1 MNKNILIESIVKNI
15 SRNIINEAKS
25 DKLVKQIHRFL
36 VNQFKK
42 RESAVE
48 DFLFTRDGEDIEVSV
63 YFAIEEIEDFNH
75 PFSIDA
81 GSEWDEIDVTIEYRP
96 DAFPKHMN
104 ELSSE
109 LKETVEHEVE
119 HLLQTFFEDKYIPH
133 EDSDSNLE
141 YLISGREVP
150 AYVKGLVARSRHKKI
165 SLDDAMEEWFRE
177 NILKFDNPK
186 EDWKIVKSKWMDYA
200 NSARE
205 KNQIKKFK

>member
-1 MNKNILIESIVKNI
+1 MYKNILIESIVKKV
-15 SRNIINEAKS
+15 INEAVT
-25 DKLVKQIHRFL
+25 DKVIKQIYRFL
-36 VNQFKK
+36 VNKFKD
-42 RESAVE
+42 RENAVE
-48 DFLFTRDGEDIEVSV
+48 DFTLIRDGEEVVITV
-63 YFAIEEIEDFNH
+63 YFAMEEIEDFNH
-75 PFSIDA
+75 PFSIEA
-81 GSEWDEIDVTIEYRP
+81 GSEWDEIDVFIEYRP

-133 EDSDSNLE
+133 EETENNLE

-150 AYVKGLVARSRHKKI
+150 AYVKGLITRARHKKI

-177 NILKFDNPK
+177 NILKFDNPE

-200 NSARE
+200 KSARE

>member
-1 MNKNILIESIVKNI
+1 MYKNILIESIVKKV
-15 SRNIINEAKS
+15 INEAVA
-25 DKLVKQIHRFL
+25 DKVIKQIYRFL
-36 VNQFKK
+36 VNKFKD
-42 RESAVE
+42 RENAVE
-48 DFLFTRDGEDIEVSV
+48 DFTLIRDGEVVVITV
-63 YFAIEEIEDFNH
+63 YFAMEEIEDFNH
-75 PFSIDA
+75 PFSIEA
-81 GSEWDEIDVTIEYRP
+81 GSEWDEIDVFIEYRP

-133 EDSDSNLE
+133 EDTENNLE
-141 YLISGREVP
+141 YLISGREIP
-150 AYVKGLVARSRHKKI
+150 AYVKGLITRARHKKI

-177 NILKFDNPK
+177 NILKFDNPE

>member
-1 MNKNILIESIVKNI
+1 MYKNILIESIVKKV
-15 SRNIINEAKS
+15 INEAVA
-25 DKLVKQIHRFL
+25 DKVIKQIYRFL
-36 VNQFKK
+36 VNKFKD
-42 RESAVE
+42 RENAVE
-48 DFLFTRDGEDIEVSV
+48 DFTLIRDGEEVVITV
-63 YFAIEEIEDFNH
+63 YFAMEEIENFNH
-75 PFSIDA
+75 PFSIEA
-81 GSEWDEIDVTIEYRP
+81 GSEWDEIDVFIEYRP

-119 HLLQTFFEDKYIPH
+119 HLLQTFFEDKFIPH
-133 EDSDSNLE
+133 EDTENNLE
-141 YLISGREVP
+141 YLISGREIP
-150 AYVKGLVARSRHKKI
+150 AYVKGLITRARHKKI

-177 NILKFDNPK
+177 NILKFDNPE

>member
-1 MNKNILIESIVKNI
+1 MYKNILIESIVKKV
-15 SRNIINEAKS
+15 INEAVT
-25 DKLVKQIHRFL
+25 DKVIKQIYRFL
-36 VNQFKK
+36 VNKFKN
-42 RESAVE
+42 RENAVE
-48 DFLFTRDGEDIEVSV
+48 DFTLIRDGEEVVITV
-63 YFAIEEIEDFNH
+63 YFAMEEIEDFNH
-75 PFSIDA
+75 PFSIEA
-81 GSEWDEIDVTIEYRP
+81 GSEWDEIDVFIEYRP

-133 EDSDSNLE
+133 EETENNLE
-141 YLISGREVP
+141 YLISAREIP
-150 AYVKGLVARSRHKKI
+150 AYVKGLITRARHKKI
-165 SLDDAMEEWFRE
+165 SLDDTMEEWFRE
-177 NILKFDNPK
+177 NILKFDNPE

>member
-1 MNKNILIESIVKNI
+1 MYKNILIESIVKKV
-15 SRNIINEAKS
+15 INEAVA
-25 DKLVKQIHRFL
+25 DKVIKQIYRFL
-36 VNQFKK
+36 VNKFKD
-42 RESAVE
+42 RENAVE
-48 DFLFTRDGEDIEVSV
+48 DFTLIRDGEEVVITV
-63 YFAIEEIEDFNH
+63 YFAMEEIEDFNH
-75 PFSIDA
+75 PFSIEA
-81 GSEWDEIDVTIEYRP
+81 GSEWDEIDVFIEYRP

-119 HLLQTFFEDKYIPH
+119 HLLQTFFEDKFIPH
-133 EDSDSNLE
+133 EDTENNLE

-150 AYVKGLVARSRHKKI
+150 AYVKGLITRARHKKI

-177 NILKFDNPK
+177 NILKFDNPE

>member
-1 MNKNILIESIVKNI
+1 MYKNILIESIVKKV
-15 SRNIINEAKS
+15 INEAVT
-25 DKLVKQIHRFL
+25 DKVIKQIYRFL
-36 VNQFKK
+36 VNKFKD
-42 RESAVE
+42 RENAVE
-48 DFLFTRDGEDIEVSV
+48 DFTLVRDGEEVVITV
-63 YFAIEEIEDFNH
+63 YFAMEEIEDFNH
-75 PFSIDA
+75 PFSIEA
-81 GSEWDEIDVTIEYRP
+81 GSEWDEIDVFIEYRP

-133 EDSDSNLE
+133 EETENNLE
-141 YLISGREVP
+141 YLISAREIP
-150 AYVKGLVARSRHKKI
+150 AYVKGLITRARHKKI

-177 NILKFDNPK
+177 NILKFDNPE

>member
-1 MNKNILIESIVKNI
+1 MYKNILIESIVKKV
-15 SRNIINEAKS
+15 INEAVT
-25 DKLVKQIHRFL
+25 DKVIKQIYRFL
-36 VNQFKK
+36 VNKFKD
-42 RESAVE
+42 RENAVE
-48 DFLFTRDGEDIEVSV
+48 DFTLIRDGEEVVITV
-63 YFAIEEIEDFNH
+63 YFAMEEIEDFNH
-75 PFSIDA
+75 PFSIEA
-81 GSEWDEIDVTIEYRP
+81 GSEWDEIDVFIEYRP

-133 EDSDSNLE
+133 EETENNLE
-141 YLISGREVP
+141 YLISGREIP
-150 AYVKGLVARSRHKKI
+150 AYVKGLITRARHKKI

-177 NILKFDNPK
+177 NILKFDNPE

>member
-1 MNKNILIESIVKNI
+1 MYKNILIESIVKKV
-15 SRNIINEAKS
+15 INEAVA
-25 DKLVKQIHRFL
+25 DKVIKQIYRFL
-36 VNQFKK
+36 VNKFKD
-42 RESAVE
+42 RENAVE
-48 DFLFTRDGEDIEVSV
+48 DFTLIRDGEEVVITV
-63 YFAIEEIEDFNH
+63 YFAMEEIEDFNH
-75 PFSIDA
+75 PFSIEA
-81 GSEWDEIDVTIEYRP
+81 GSEWDEIDVFIEYRP

-119 HLLQTFFEDKYIPH
+119 HLLQTFFEDKFIPH
-133 EDSDSNLE
+133 EDTENNLE
-141 YLISGREVP
+141 YLISGREIP
-150 AYVKGLVARSRHKKI
+150 AYVKGLITRARHKKI

-177 NILKFDNPK
+177 NILKFDNPE

>member
-1 MNKNILIESIVKNI
+1 MYKNILIESIVKKV
-15 SRNIINEAKS
+15 INEAVA
-25 DKLVKQIHRFL
+25 DKVIKQIYRFL
-36 VNQFKK
+36 VNKFKD
-42 RESAVE
+42 RENAVE
-48 DFLFTRDGEDIEVSV
+48 DFTLIRDGEEVVITV
-63 YFAIEEIEDFNH
+63 YFAMEEIEDFNH
-75 PFSIDA
+75 PFSIEA
-81 GSEWDEIDVTIEYRP
+81 GSEWDEIDVFIEYRP

-133 EDSDSNLE
+133 EDTENNLE
-141 YLISGREVP
+141 YLISGREIP
-150 AYVKGLVARSRHKKI
+150 AYVKGLITRARHKKI

-177 NILKFDNPK
+177 NILKFDNPE
-186 EDWKIVKSKWMDYA
+186 EDWEIVKSKWMDYA

>member
-1 MNKNILIESIVKNI
+1 MYKNILIESIVKKV
-15 SRNIINEAKS
+15 INEAVA
-25 DKLVKQIHRFL
+25 DKVIKQIYRFL
-36 VNQFKK
+36 VNKFKD
-42 RESAVE
+42 RENAVE
-48 DFLFTRDGEDIEVSV
+48 DFTLIRDGEVVVITV
-63 YFAIEEIEDFNH
+63 YFAMEEIEDFNH
-75 PFSIDA
+75 PFSIEA
-81 GSEWDEIDVTIEYRP
+81 GSEWDEIDVFIEYRP

-119 HLLQTFFEDKYIPH
+119 HLLQTFFEDKFIPH
-133 EDSDSNLE
+133 EDTENNLE
-141 YLISGREVP
+141 YLISGREIP
-150 AYVKGLVARSRHKKI
+150 AYVKGLITRARHKKI

-177 NILKFDNPK
+177 NILKFDNPE

>member
-1 MNKNILIESIVKNI
+1 MYKNILIESIVKKV
-15 SRNIINEAKS
+15 INEAVT
-25 DKLVKQIHRFL
+25 DKVIKQIYRFL
-36 VNQFKK
+36 VNKFKD
-42 RESAVE
+42 RENAVE
-48 DFLFTRDGEDIEVSV
+48 DFTLIRDGEEVVITV
-63 YFAIEEIEDFNH
+63 YFAMEEIEDFNH
-75 PFSIDA
+75 PFSIEA
-81 GSEWDEIDVTIEYRP
+81 GSEWDEIDVFIEYRP

-133 EDSDSNLE
+133 EETENNLE

-150 AYVKGLVARSRHKKI
+150 AYVKGLITRARHKKI

-177 NILKFDNPK
+177 NILKFDNPE

>member
-1 MNKNILIESIVKNI
+1 MYKNILIESIVKKV
-15 SRNIINEAKS
+15 INEAVA
-25 DKLVKQIHRFL
+25 DKVIKQIYRFL
-36 VNQFKK
+36 VNKFKD
-42 RESAVE
+42 RENAVE
-48 DFLFTRDGEDIEVSV
+48 DFTLIRDGEEVVITV
-63 YFAIEEIEDFNH
+63 YFAMEEIENFNH
-75 PFSIDA
+75 PFSIEA
-81 GSEWDEIDVTIEYRP
+81 GSEWDEIDVFIEYRP

-119 HLLQTFFEDKYIPH
+119 HLLQTFFEDKFIPH
-133 EDSDSNLE
+133 EDTENNLE

-150 AYVKGLVARSRHKKI
+150 AYVKGLITRARHKKI

>member
-1 MNKNILIESIVKNI
+1 MYKNILIESIVKKV
-15 SRNIINEAKS
+15 INEAVT
-25 DKLVKQIHRFL
+25 DKVIKQIYRFL
-36 VNQFKK
+36 VNKFKD
-42 RESAVE
+42 RENAVE
-48 DFLFTRDGEDIEVSV
+48 DFTLIRDGEEVVITV
-63 YFAIEEIEDFNH
+63 YFAMEEIEDFNH
-75 PFSIDA
+75 PFSVEA
-81 GSEWDEIDVTIEYRP
+81 GSEWDEIDVFIEYRP

-133 EDSDSNLE
+133 EETENNLE
-141 YLISGREVP
+141 YLISAREIP
-150 AYVKGLVARSRHKKI
+150 AYVKGLITRARHKKI

-177 NILKFDNPK
+177 NILKFDNPE

>member
-1 MNKNILIESIVKNI
+1 MYKNILIESIVKKV
-15 SRNIINEAKS
+15 INEAVA
-25 DKLVKQIHRFL
+25 DKVIKQIYRFL
-36 VNQFKK
+36 VNKFKD
-42 RESAVE
+42 RETAVE
-48 DFLFTRDGEDIEVSV
+48 DFTLIRDGEEVVITV
-63 YFAIEEIEDFNH
+63 YFAMEEIEDFNH
-75 PFSIDA
+75 PFSIEA
-81 GSEWDEIDVTIEYRP
+81 GSEWDEIDVFIEYRP

-119 HLLQTFFEDKYIPH
+119 HLLQTFFEDKFIPH
-133 EDSDSNLE
+133 EDTENNLE
-141 YLISGREVP
+141 YLISGREIP
-150 AYVKGLVARSRHKKI
+150 AYVKGLITRARHKKI

-177 NILKFDNPK
+177 NILKFDNPE

>member
-1 MNKNILIESIVKNI
+1 MYKNILIESIVKKV
-15 SRNIINEAKS
+15 INEAVT
-25 DKLVKQIHRFL
+25 DKVIKQIYRFL
-36 VNQFKK
+36 VNKFKN
-42 RESAVE
+42 RENAVE
-48 DFLFTRDGEDIEVSV
+48 DFTLIRDGEEVVITV
-63 YFAIEEIEDFNH
+63 YFAMEEIEDFNH
-75 PFSIDA
+75 PFSIEA
-81 GSEWDEIDVTIEYRP
+81 GSEWDEIDVFIEYRP

-133 EDSDSNLE
+133 EETENNLE
-141 YLISGREVP
+141 YLISAREIP
-150 AYVKGLVARSRHKKI
+150 AYVKGLITRARHKKI

-177 NILKFDNPK
+177 NILKFDNPE

>member
-1 MNKNILIESIVKNI
+1 MYKNILIESIVKKV
-15 SRNIINEAKS
+15 INEAVT
-25 DKLVKQIHRFL
+25 DKVIKQIYRFL
-36 VNQFKK
+36 VNKFKD
-42 RESAVE
+42 RENAVE
-48 DFLFTRDGEDIEVSV
+48 DFTLIRDGEEVVITV
-63 YFAIEEIEDFNH
+63 YFAMEEIEDFNH
-75 PFSIDA
+75 PFSIEA
-81 GSEWDEIDVTIEYRP
+81 GSEWDEIDVFIEYRP

-133 EDSDSNLE
+133 EETENNLE
-141 YLISGREVP
+141 YLISAREIP
-150 AYVKGLVARSRHKKI
+150 AYVKGLITRARHKKI

-177 NILKFDNPK
+177 NILKFDNPE

>member
-1 MNKNILIESIVKNI
+1 MYKNILIESIVKKV
-15 SRNIINEAKS
+15 INEAVT
-25 DKLVKQIHRFL
+25 DKVIKQIYRFL
-36 VNQFKK
+36 VNKFKD
-42 RESAVE
+42 RENAVE
-48 DFLFTRDGEDIEVSV
+48 DFTLIRDGEEVVITV
-63 YFAIEEIEDFNH
+63 YFAMEEIEDFNH
-75 PFSIDA
+75 PFSVEA
-81 GSEWDEIDVTIEYRP
+81 GSEWDEIDVFIEYRP

-119 HLLQTFFEDKYIPH
+119 HLLQTFFEDKFIPH
-133 EDSDSNLE
+133 EDTENNLE
-141 YLISGREVP
+141 YLISGREIP
-150 AYVKGLVARSRHKKI
+150 AYVKGLITRARHKKI

-177 NILKFDNPK
+177 NILKFDNPE

>member
-15 SRNIINEAKS
+15 SRTIINEAKS

-75 PFSIDA
+75 PFSIEA

-109 LKETVEHEVE
+109 LKETEDIFDKDSVISVMAVDNLPCELPKDSSEDFGSQMLNE
-119 HLLQTFFEDKYIPH
+119 IFPLLFNCNDSDVIKGATICDNGILFYIFLFFFEYFFYDIFNVITH
-133 EDSDSNLE
+133 HTL
-141 YLISGREVP
+141 
-150 AYVKGLVARSRHKKI
+150 
-165 SLDDAMEEWFRE
+165 
-177 NILKFDNPK
+177 
-186 EDWKIVKSKWMDYA
+186 
-200 NSARE
+200 
-205 KNQIKKFK
+205 